1 MAAESTGQS
10 HLMQL
15 RLSENAFLLRPIGGN
30 NVSEQNQSIYENSN
44 YPSRQ
49 SPTPEGDPQEP
60 KKGKHPRLG
69 MVGKVLGTLLLIGL
83 CTGVIM
89 CCFLAVYIKTVI
101 VPYADLSLDDFQLG
115 ENSIML
121 YQDKKTGEYKEL
133 VTLLSSTKSTWVD
146 HDEIPKYLIDA
157 AVAIED
163 QRFWEHPGID
173 WRRTGKAVLDMFMG
187 NDISGGST
195 ITQQLIKNMTDY
207 NETTVKRKITEI
219 VRALRFTKNYSKDET
234 ITWYLNIIPLG
245 SGCEGVGSAAFEY
258 FGKPVSE
265 LSLAECAS
273 LISITNN
280 PSKYGPYSDARSKT
294 KNGELWDSKQW
305 NKYRQELVL
314 GKMLELGSIT
324 QEEYDAAVAEELVF
338 VRGEDEEAA
347 KTIYSWYE
355 ETVIAD
361 VKRDLKEKLEWSD
374 NRISQV
380 LAQGGLRI
388 YTCLDPEVQAVA
400 EKVYTN
406 RANLNYKS
414 ASGNLMQSS
423 ITIIDNSTG
432 DIAAIVGQF
441 GEKDRNLLKNYANT
455 GKRQPGSSI
464 KPLTVYAPAVEMG
477 LISPAT
483 VVDDYPYKM
492 DGDRPWPSNS
502 GTTKY
507 KGMTTVRQGLT
518 HSVNTLAVRIV
529 ADKVSPKESFKFAE
543 ERFKLDLVDAI
554 KGADGKIMSD
564 RDVAPLAMGGLTQGV
579 STRDMAEAYATFPNG
594 GIYTQS
600 RTYSKVTMLVDGEE
614 EILLENPPVQETVL
628 KESTA
633 YYMNSMMTDVVRS
646 GTARGHGVNG
656 ITSAGKTGTTSNN
669 YDRWFVGYT
678 PYYTAAVWTGYDK
691 GNEPMKT
698 RGNPSLL
705 LWEKVMDQ
713 IHKGMKNKSF
723 PVPEGLISVRFCA
736 DSGKK
741 TNQYCAMDPR
751 GNRVL
756 TDKVFRDDAPTG
768 TCTVHKASGVVTVCT
783 DSPIL
788 DANGKPTGMYH
799 LAGPHCPADHL
810 KQVCLPDIDRK
821 QIGNAHAQD
830 EYYSKAYVE
839 SQGTCTVHTG
849 AQPVEPEPEDPAAP
863 APDTSKPTEPEKP
876 KPEKP
881 EKPEEGE
888 DKKPDKGNGTLEDLG
903 NAMNDAFHDWKDKLS
918 KAG

>member
-1 MAAESTGQS
+1 M
-10 HLMQL
+10 
-15 RLSENAFLLRPIGGN
+15 
-30 NVSEQNQSIYENSN
+30 SEQNQSIYENSD

-49 SPTPEGDPQEP
+49 TPSPEGGPEEP
-60 KKGKHPRLG
+60 KKKGEHPRLA

-83 CTGVIM
+83 CTGAIM

-133 VTLLSSTKSTWVD
+133 VTLLSATKSTWVD
-146 HDEIPKYLIDA
+146 HDEIPKDLINA

-207 NETTVKRKITEI
+207 NETTVKRKITEM
-219 VRALRFTKNYSKDET
+219 VRAIRFTKNYSKDET

-294 KNGELWDSKQW
+294 KNGEVWDAKQW

-314 GKMLELGSIT
+314 GKMLEVGSIT
-324 QEEYDAAVAEELVF
+324 QEEHDAAVAEELVF

-347 KTIYSWYE
+347 KTVYSWYE
-355 ETVIAD
+355 ETVISD
-361 VKRDLKEKLEWSD
+361 LKRDLKEKLEWSD

-388 YTCLDPEVQAVA
+388 YTCLDPQVQAIA
-400 EKVYTN
+400 EQVYTN

-414 ASGNLMQSS
+414 PAGNLMQSS
-423 ITIIDNSTG
+423 ITIIDNATG

-464 KPLTVYAPAVEMG
+464 KPLTVYAPALEKD
-477 LISPAT
+477 LISPIT
-483 VVDDYPYKM
+483 VVDDYPYQM
-492 DGDRPWPSNS
+492 EGNRPWPSNS

-529 ADKVSPKESFKFAE
+529 ADKVKPENSFKFAE

-554 KGADGKIMSD
+554 KGSDGKVKTD
-564 RDVAPLAMGGLTQGV
+564 KAVAPLAMGGLTNGV
-579 STRDMAEAYATFPNG
+579 STRDMAEAYATFPNE

-600 RTYSKVTMLVDGEE
+600 RTYSKVTMLVDGKE
-614 EILLENPPVQETVL
+614 EILLDNTPVQEQVL

-633 YYMNSMMTDVVRS
+633 YYMNSMLRDVVRS

-656 ITSAGKTGTTSNN
+656 VTSAGKTGTTSNN

-691 GNEPMKT
+691 GNEQMKT

-723 PVPEGLISVRFCA
+723 PTPEGLISVSYCA
-736 DSGKK
+736 DSGLK
-741 TNQYCAMDPR
+741 TNKYCAMDPR
-751 GNRVL
+751 GSRVAS
-756 TDKVFRDDAPTG
+756 DKVFRDDAPGG
-768 TCTVHKASGVVTVCT
+768 TCPIHKASGVVSVCT

-799 LAGPHCPADHL
+799 LAGPHCPADHV
-810 KQVCLPDIDRK
+810 KQVCLPDFDRK
-821 QIGNAHAQD
+821 QVGNAHAYD
-830 EYYSKAYVE
+830 EVYTKDYVQA
-839 SQGTCTVHTG
+839 QGTCTVHTG
-849 AQPVEPEPEDPAAP
+849 AQPVEPEEPEAPTPDASKPADPA
-863 APDTSKPTEPEKP
+863 
-876 KPEKP
+876 
-881 EKPEEGE
+881 KPEEGKEE
-888 DKKPDKGNGTLEDLG
+888 DKKPEKLPGSLEEVGGSIGEALE
-903 NAMNDAFHDWKDKLS
+903 NIKDKFK